1 MTLPTVQ
8 SPSQR
13 KPKRGLFVL
22 GILILIAVS
31 FLAGLGV
38 SRSRPNITAYRS
50 TASSTTAIGYFDEQL
65 YAEVLSTLKET
76 YVERQKIDEKKLF
89 YGALQGLVAAI
100 GDPYTAFFSP
110 AEHQQFNEELKGS
123 FEGIGAELGVKE
135 GRLTV
140 IAPLADSPAEKA
152 GLRAGDVILTID
164 SKESGSLTLDQ
175 AVALIRGKA
184 GTIVILTVYRKD
196 NGNTS
201 ETISIRRATIVLP
214 TVKVAVADGI
224 AVINLYN
231 FNNESERQFIKTI
244 NDLRTRNIRG
254 LIVDLRNNPGGFL
267 DKSVN
272 IASAWLAKDDLVVR
286 EVYYDERLTKDY
298 RAIRQIQAPKVPT
311 VVLVNEGSASA
322 SEILAGALQD
332 YAKATIVGSKT
343 YGKGSVQDLKT
354 LRDGSGLK
362 VTISQWITPKGRFIN
377 NHGIE
382 PDSTVPMTAED
393 FRDSRDPQLEKAK
406 QIIQGRTQ

>member
-1 MTLPTVQ
+1 M
-8 SPSQR
+8 
-13 KPKRGLFVL
+13 
-22 GILILIAVS
+22 LIAVS
-31 FLAGLGV
+31 FLTGLGV
-38 SRSRPNITAYRS
+38 SRSRPNITSYRS
-50 TASSTTAIGYFDEQL
+50 TASSTTAIGYFDDQL
-65 YAEVLSTLKET
+65 YAEVLSTLKDT

-110 AEHQQFNEELKGS
+110 AEHQQFNEELQGS

-152 GLRAGDVILTID
+152 GLRAGDAILTID

-184 GTIVILTVYRKD
+184 GTIVVLTVYRKE
-196 NGNTS
+196 NGGAS

-224 AVINLYN
+224 AVINVYN
-231 FNNESERQFIKTI
+231 FNNESERQFIKAI

-267 DKSVN
+267 DRSVN
-272 IASAWLAKDDLVVR
+272 IASAWLSRDDLVVR

-298 RAIRQIQAPKVPT
+298 GAIRQIQAPKVPT

-332 YAKATIVGSKT
+332 YGRATIVGSKT

-377 NHGIE
+377 KLGIE
-382 PDSTVPMTAED
+382 PDITVPMTAQD
-393 FRDSRDPQLEKAK
+393 FRDNRDPQLERAK
-406 QIIQGRTQ
+406 QIIQGRVQ